1 MKKFKIYVESG
12 EDIFAEYIP
21 AKNETEVRKIV
32 TEQYGCE
39 VIKVKDITEEMTISA
54 EIIAEELSRRFGRAE
69 IDIITRAL
77 RQIGIAE

>member
-1 MKKFKIYVESG
+1 MKKFKVYVGSG
-12 EDIFAEYIP
+12 EDIVAEYIP

-39 VIKVKDITEEMTISA
+39 VIKVKDVTEEMTISA

>member
-1 MKKFKIYVESG
+1 MKKFKVYVESG

-39 VIKVKDITEEMTISA
+39 VIKVKDLTEEMTISA